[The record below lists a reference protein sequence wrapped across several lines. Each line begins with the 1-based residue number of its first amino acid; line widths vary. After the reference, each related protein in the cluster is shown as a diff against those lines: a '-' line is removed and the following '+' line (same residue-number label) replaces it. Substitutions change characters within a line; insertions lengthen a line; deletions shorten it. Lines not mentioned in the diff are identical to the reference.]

1 MTKEGVEAW
10 RKDLTRRGVLDKEGF
25 KKKKGLKDGLNKAGM
40 KGENAIK
47 GTVRLIRRRLPSNEF
62 KPTQAK
68 SKGTIPNRQ
77 KQKES
82 IAKRK
87 KTFGF

>member
-47 GTVRLIRRRLPSNEF
+47 GTVKI
-62 KPTQAK
+62 
-68 SKGTIPNRQ
+68 
-77 KQKES
+77 
-82 IAKRK
+82 
-87 KTFGF
+87 